1 MLLELICLQH
11 IVCSSAYL
19 VCNNWVT
26 SNSMDKCGPFSC
38 QPQEWSLF
46 QQISSFWNTQT
57 ALRSVTYVTPFWC
70 SAGHLDH
77 ACLLKYRCCHVIGWW
92 DICVNGQLNRWS
104 GQWVVFKGS
113 CSNLDLWLCL
123 TGYLAYAPCLFSQI
137 AIISAHILK
146 IVSLD

>member
-26 SNSMDKCGPFSC
+26 SNSMDQCGPFSC
-38 QPQEWSLF
+38 KPQECLF
-46 QQISSFWNTQT
+46 SSRLAASEILKQPFVHFLMSPHSDVQQVIWM
-57 ALRSVTYVTPFWC
+57 
-70 SAGHLDH
+70 
-77 ACLLKYRCCHVIGWW
+77 LKYRCCHVIGWW

-104 GQWVVFKGS
+104 GQWVVFKAS

-123 TGYLAYAPCLFSQI
+123 TSYLAYALCLFSQI